1 VNLKKLSQFEKYGI
15 MAAIII
21 ACTFFYMKKVYEP
34 QEKEFKK
41 TVAALNK
48 VVGEINGLKQVP
60 SMVQVRHE
68 LESLKKSLEEV
79 DQKLQGTL
87 MHTGAAREVTRML
100 RQINEHVAASGLRV
114 VSLQPKGRNM
124 DTLLQLEW
132 NHFQL
137 NLSGSF
143 HGFLHLLDSLRAM
156 PDAVRI
162 DGVTLKGGD
171 GEFLNITFNLM
182 I

>member
-1 VNLKKLSQFEKYGI
+1 MSMKKLSQFEKYGI

-48 VVGEINGLKQVP
+48 VVGEVNGLKQIP
-60 SMVQVRHE
+60 PLIQVKHE
-68 LESLKKSLEEV
+68 LENAKKDLEEV
-79 DQKLQGTL
+79 NKRLKGTL
-87 MHTGAAREVTRML
+87 MHTGEAREVTHML
-100 RQINEHVAASGLRV
+100 RQINEHVAASGLKV
-114 VSLQPKGRNM
+114 VSLTPGGRKS

-132 NHFQL
+132 NLFQL
-137 NLSGSF
+137 SLSGSF
-143 HGFLHLLDSLRAM
+143 HGFLQLLESLRNM
-156 PDAVRI
+156 PDAIRV
-162 DGVTLKGGD
+162 DEVALTAGN
-171 GEFLNITFNLM
+171 GEFLEITFNLM

>member
-1 VNLKKLSQFEKYGI
+1 MKKLSQFEKYGI

-48 VVGEINGLKQVP
+48 VVGEVNGLRQVP
-60 SMVQVRHE
+60 PLIQVKHE
-68 LESLKKSLEEV
+68 LEAAKKDLEEV
-79 DQKLQGTL
+79 NLKLQGTL
-87 MHTGAAREVTRML
+87 MHTGAPREVTHML
-100 RQINEHVAASGLRV
+100 RQVNEHVAASGLQV
-114 VSLQPKGRNM
+114 VSLTPGGRNM

-132 NHFQL
+132 NLFQL

-143 HGFLHLLDSLRAM
+143 HGFLHLLESLRNM
-156 PDAVRI
+156 PDAIRI
-162 DGVTLKGGD
+162 DGVLLQSGD
-171 GEFLNITFNLM
+171 GSSLNITFNLM

>member
-1 VNLKKLSQFEKYGI
+1 MKKKLSQFEKFGI

-21 ACTFFYMKKVYEP
+21 ACTFFYMKKFYEP

-48 VVGEINGLKQVP
+48 VVGEVNGMKQIP
-60 SMVQVRHE
+60 PLIQVKHE
-68 LESLKKSLEEV
+68 LEKLKADLEEV
-79 DQKLQGTL
+79 NKKLEGTM
-87 MHTGAAREVTRML
+87 MHTGAAREVTRTL
-100 RQINEHVAASGLRV
+100 RRINEHVAASGLTV
-114 VSLQPKGRNM
+114 VSLIPGGRNM
-124 DTLLQLEW
+124 DPLLQLEW

-143 HGFLHLLDSLRAM
+143 HGFLHLLESLRAM

-162 DGVTLKGGD
+162 DGVTLAAGGN
-171 GEFLNITFNLM
+171 EFLNITFTLM